1 MIKRLMIV
9 IIGFFLVATP
19 TFASI
24 NTANL
29 EGYWPLEE
37 TGFNYE
43 DATSNNVDFNSN
55 VATTQDSNGIY
66 GFSQDFGSSI
76 GSGGSRY
83 ISNTQNWSP
92 SGSTYTFNVWVYPE
106 FVSGGSNYGA
116 IFTIG
121 GSSIWLGVKE
131 DGTVRVHHGANFG
144 VYRDTQSGAVANNQW
159 QMITLTWDG
168 TNTNVYVNNVHK
180 PYFASSGTQTNP
192 SGNDIQIGTYN
203 NGQNNNWGG
212 NMDEMAA
219 WDVVLDAGN
228 RTALYNEGYGLF
240 YNSTSGAFDID
251 PKTLEAG
258 LERYYTFDS
267 TNSDEQGNY
276 NAVDVGSIS
285 YSTGTKKLGSASV
298 QYNAQSEG
306 KQVGALN
313 SVFHGG
319 NKEFTYN
326 FWANLDTVN
335 IGSSYDDWVI
345 NDWQSCCGYANT
357 DDFLVG
363 VRNGKWAILGSDN
376 TGSAALQ
383 LDGPSASTN
392 WDMVTVFRNS
402 THIGISVNGGTPV
415 TQAYTNSISSS
426 INTRTLGAATGYN
439 FFGYLDEVGMWT
451 RSLNSTEIACLYN
464 SGAGL
469 AYSDFNTCSASPAN
483 TNPNITAIADQV
495 MFEDTTLD
503 VSGAFTIS
511 DAEDPISALTLSYTS
526 SNTTI
531 LNSTGAITFVTDSL
545 TGITDMN
552 AITPNANAFG
562 NVNVTIVVTD
572 TAAATNSTTFQLNV
586 NPVNDAPTIS
596 AISNLN
602 TTRGATNVINFSVAD
617 IDDLFTDLDYDLTY
631 NTQLNPAFNRLT
643 DFSFYNGANQTLT
656 LTASSTYYGSGT
668 YSVNV
673 SDDEGA
679 FATANFTY
687 GVYCPSS
694 VLTPPITNTYPMNMT
709 CWEQDFI
716 SNIDTDIYTYEWE
729 DFALSVDEVKV
740 LAFKTTGNTNIFI
753 GEQTSTDNAGNI
765 TFDLSSTNPS
775 DNLRFEVFVYD
786 SNRTFSGTNNYY
798 YKVYEVDQSVNFATY
813 FDDIDGL
820 LYGTL
825 LLLLFLTIGVASQS
839 ATLTI
844 VLAIVGLFIGSTL
857 VLKVSS
863 AFLWIAGVVGLALL
877 WLIAKLRVD

>member
-1 MIKRLMIV
+1 
-9 IIGFFLVATP
+9 
-19 TFASI
+19 
-24 NTANL
+24 
-29 EGYWPLEE
+29 
-37 TGFNYE
+37 
-43 DATSNNVDFNSN
+43 
-55 VATTQDSNGIY
+55 
-66 GFSQDFGSSI
+66 
-76 GSGGSRY
+76 
-83 ISNTQNWSP
+83 
-92 SGSTYTFNVWVYPE
+92 
-106 FVSGGSNYGA
+106 
-116 IFTIG
+116 
-121 GSSIWLGVKE
+121 
-131 DGTVRVHHGANFG
+131 
-144 VYRDTQSGAVANNQW
+144 
-159 QMITLTWDG
+159 
-168 TNTNVYVNNVHK
+168 
-180 PYFASSGTQTNP
+180 
-192 SGNDIQIGTYN
+192 
-203 NGQNNNWGG
+203 
-212 NMDEMAA
+212 MDEVGFWNVPLNQTHA
-219 WDVVLDAGN
+219 
-228 RTALYNEGYGLF
+228 TALYN
-240 YNSTSGAFDID
+240 N
-251 PKTLEAG
+251 
-258 LERYYTFDS
+258 
-267 TNSDEQGNY
+267 
-276 NAVDVGSIS
+276 
-285 YSTGTKKLGSASV
+285 GT
-298 QYNAQSEG
+298 
-306 KQVGALN
+306 
-313 SVFHGG
+313 
-319 NKEFTYN
+319 
-326 FWANLDTVN
+326 
-335 IGSSYDDWVI
+335 
-345 NDWQSCCGYANT
+345 
-357 DDFLVG
+357 
-363 VRNGKWAILGSDN
+363 
-376 TGSAALQ
+376 
-383 LDGPSASTN
+383 
-392 WDMVTVFRNS
+392 
-402 THIGISVNGGTPV
+402 
-415 TQAYTNSISSS
+415 
-426 INTRTLGAATGYN
+426 
-439 FFGYLDEVGMWT
+439 
-451 RSLNSTEIACLYN
+451 
-464 SGAGL
+464 GL
-469 AYSDFNTCSASPAN
+469 AYSSFGTGVPPN
-483 TNPNITAIADQV
+483 TNPTITPIPDQV